1 MIKHLILIVF
11 ITYASILTATAQD
24 KNREDVE
31 KAVIQLKDAMLSGQ
45 EASLMAISSKN
56 LTYGHSNGVIEDQ
69 EAFVYALA
77 SGNNNFTAITL
88 SDQSIEVLGK
98 IALVRHNLTG
108 NTHNKGADPA
118 TVNLGVL
125 LVWQKEGKNWKLLA
139 RQAFKR

>member
-1 MIKHLILIVF
+1 MIKHLILVVC
-11 ITYASILTATAQD
+11 ITYASILSVTAQD

-77 SGNNNFTAITL
+77 SGNNNFTSITL
-88 SDQSIEVLGK
+88 SDQTVEVLGK

>member
-1 MIKHLILIVF
+1 MIKHLILVAC
-11 ITYASILTATAQD
+11 ITYASILTVTAQD

-77 SGNNNFTAITL
+77 SGNNNFTSITL
-88 SDQSIEVLGK
+88 SDQTVEVLGK

>member
-1 MIKHLILIVF
+1 MIKHLILVVC
-11 ITYASILTATAQD
+11 ITYASILTVTAQD

-77 SGNNNFTAITL
+77 SGNNNFTSITL
-88 SDQSIEVLGK
+88 SDQTVEVLGK